1 MIEVLLQTSLPGL
14 KLLNRGKVR
23 DIYDI
28 SADQLLIV
36 ASDRISAFD
45 SVLASGIPLKGKV
58 LNSLSEFW
66 FRYTADVVPN
76 HLITTD
82 VEAMVPAIKAHA
94 AQLRGRSML
103 VKKTQVV
110 PIECVV
116 RGYLAGSGWKEY
128 RQSGSVCGIKLPK
141 GLRECD
147 KLPGPIFTPAT
158 KAATGHD
165 ENITFQKTAKIV
177 GRKLAAAL
185 RDKSLAI
192 YQKASDYA
200 AQKGIIIS
208 DTKFEWGMIGEQLL
222 VIDEMLTPDSSR
234 FWPAD
239 QYKPGQ
245 SQPSFDKQFVRDW
258 LEASGWNK
266 EPPAPA
272 LPPDVIQK
280 TTAKYVEAY
289 RRLTGK
295 ELA

>member
-1 MIEVLLQTSLPGL
+1 MSEVLLQTNLPGL

-66 FRYTADVVPN
+66 FRYTADVAPN

-82 VEAMVPAIKAHA
+82 VDQMCPAIKPHA

-103 VKKTQVV
+103 VKRTQVV

-128 RQSGSVCGIKLPK
+128 SQSGSVCGLKLPK

-147 KLPGPIFTPAT
+147 KLPQPLFTPAT

-165 ENITFQKTAKIV
+165 
-177 GRKLAAAL
+177 
-185 RDKSLAI
+185 
-192 YQKASDYA
+192 
-200 AQKGIIIS
+200 
-208 DTKFEWGMIGEQLL
+208 
-222 VIDEMLTPDSSR
+222 
-234 FWPAD
+234 
-239 QYKPGQ
+239 
-245 SQPSFDKQFVRDW
+245 
-258 LEASGWNK
+258 
-266 EPPAPA
+266 
-272 LPPDVIQK
+272 
-280 TTAKYVEAY
+280 
-289 RRLTGK
+289 
-295 ELA
+295 